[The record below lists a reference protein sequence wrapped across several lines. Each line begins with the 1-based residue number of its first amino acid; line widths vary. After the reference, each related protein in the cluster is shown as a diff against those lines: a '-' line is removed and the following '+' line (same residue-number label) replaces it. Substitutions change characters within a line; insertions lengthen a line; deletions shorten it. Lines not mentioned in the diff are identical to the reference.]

1 MNHSVKAK
9 TIILLE
15 ENIQV
20 ISCDLALGSGLLDVT
35 LQHKQQNKK

>member
-20 ISCDLALGSGLLDVT
+20 ISCDLGLGSGFLDMT
-35 LQHKQQNKK
+35 LQHKQQNTK